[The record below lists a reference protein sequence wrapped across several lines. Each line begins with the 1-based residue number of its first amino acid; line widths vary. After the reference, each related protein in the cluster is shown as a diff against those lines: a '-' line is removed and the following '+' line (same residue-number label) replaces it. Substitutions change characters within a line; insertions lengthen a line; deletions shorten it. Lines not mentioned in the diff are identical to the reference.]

1 MSAASPI
8 TSVAPPSSSPITSV
22 APQQYPSYQQQQQQQ
37 GALLARLHL
46 DVRSERFVV
55 DRERLMSLPESVL
68 LCLFP
73 NGLVLSRPAGM
84 GIDDSEGEDV
94 YGVDVRA
101 PPPCSQQPVAA
112 AAAATASISS

>member
-22 APQQYPSYQQQQQQQ
+22 APQQYAYNPQAPQ
-37 GALLARLHL
+37 GALLSRLHL
-46 DVRSERFVV
+46 DVRGDRFVV

-84 GIDDSEGEDV
+84 GADDSEGEDV
-94 YGVDVRA
+94 YGVDVSLIPWTVVWVCRG
-101 PPPCSQQPVAA
+101 VG
-112 AAAATASISS
+112 

>member
-8 TSVAPPSSSPITSV
+8 TSVAPPSSSPITSI
-22 APQQYPSYQQQQQQQ
+22 APQQYPSYQQQQQ